1 MKALLSDANLDDR
14 DRAELL
20 TEAAA
25 HDMSAILGSGHSYA
39 LGRCSSETSL
49 GNYFLKSIRH
59 LSVRDHQSAPG
70 SSKRRAR
77 MESTFSPAAVDAA

>member
-14 DRAELL
+14 DRAVELL

-49 GNYFLKSIRH
+49 GNYFSEKVSGISQYETTKALLDQAKDEQGWKA
-59 LSVRDHQSAPG
+59 L
-70 SSKRRAR
+70 
-77 MESTFSPAAVDAA
+77 